1 MFPSLWTDTTHDDAQ
16 NIVIK
21 QGISSISCAKANTLI
36 EAKACTLVDVRE
48 VDEFRDRHIPGAINF
63 PIDSINAEN
72 AAKILPDKNAV
83 IVLYCL
89 AGMRVASACIKLSE
103 LGYRRLVNMGGIS
116 HWPYTTEQSVD

>member
-1 MFPSLWTDTTHDDAQ
+1 MFPSLLTDTTHDDAQ

-89 AGMRVASACIKLSE
+89 AGMRAASACIKLSE

>member
-1 MFPSLWTDTTHDDAQ
+1 MFPSLWADDHTVRSEH
-16 NIVIK
+16 IVIK
-21 QGISSISCAKANTLI
+21 QGISSLSCAQAYNLI
-36 EAKACTLVDVRE
+36 VKKECTLVDVRE
-48 VDEFRDRHIPGAINF
+48 IDEFKERHIPGAINF

-89 AGMRVASACIKLSE
+89 AGMRAASACIKLSQ

-116 HWPYTTEQSVD
+116 HWPYTTEQSPN

>member
-36 EAKACTLVDVRE
+36 EAKACILVDVRE

-72 AAKILPDKNAV
+72 AAKIPPDKNAV

-89 AGMRVASACIKLSE
+89 AGMRAASACIKLSE

>member
-89 AGMRVASACIKLSE
+89 AGMRAASACIKLSE
-103 LGYRRLVNMGGIS
+103 LG
-116 HWPYTTEQSVD
+116 